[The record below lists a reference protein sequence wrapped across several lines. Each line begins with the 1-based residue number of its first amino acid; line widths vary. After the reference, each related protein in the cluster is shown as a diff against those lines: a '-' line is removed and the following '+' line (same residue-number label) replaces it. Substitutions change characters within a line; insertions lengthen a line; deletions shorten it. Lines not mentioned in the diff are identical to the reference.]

1 MLKQRTTTFYR
12 TGLKFIQGH
21 YPLILSVL
29 ILIIAGVMT
38 FTLQNNVVGFEPGY
52 DALAP
57 KHHGSVSS
65 KGLAIITQATA
76 ENHFVG
82 YAIRYKDD
90 QGTIIYDY
98 FDRYPVFFSAA
109 FNRILALR
117 PKLSSKIYLAKQVM
131 NVIFVATLI
140 VAFLLCDKLIKNKLL
155 SLTAVLIAFANPYL
169 MFYKDMVHFD
179 QPALFGFL
187 LLTYAIALYKI
198 DGLKYPMV
206 IATFIAIALGRGYAS
221 YAVLGLWLVIEA
233 FLILKRGGLSLGQKV
248 RDIVR
253 HPAFILMV
261 IAIVWG
267 GSLLSYNILIEA
279 KTRNISP
286 LQTSILDSA
295 GRRLSLNQAFN
306 QENADI
312 INWGDYLKTETG
324 RIIKWSFPIK
334 YSDPGFLVNL
344 AVLGLM
350 ALAIGLATRRQ
361 TPEKRIIFILLALSG
376 FAWMIPMR
384 NMAAFHD
391 YTTMYFI
398 GFTLAFFV
406 SLLTLLRP
414 SRDAA
419 VYLAL
424 MAMVVYLGALGQVKD
439 LHESIAGNASAYT
452 YDFMRIE
459 SVIGSQGNNVY
470 IDGTIPYGTN
480 APEFYLPDQYLAP
493 LSLADYVISY
503 NAAYLPDN
511 LTPQNSVMF
520 LFKKPK

>member
-1 MLKQRTTTFYR
+1 ML
-12 TGLKFIQGH
+12 
-21 YPLILSVL
+21 
-29 ILIIAGVMT
+29 
-38 FTLQNNVVGFEPGY
+38 
-52 DALAP
+52 
-57 KHHGSVSS
+57 
-65 KGLAIITQATA
+65 
-76 ENHFVG
+76 
-82 YAIRYKDD
+82 
-90 QGTIIYDY
+90 
-98 FDRYPVFFSAA
+98 
-109 FNRILALR
+109 
-117 PKLSSKIYLAKQVM
+117 
-131 NVIFVATLI
+131 
-140 VAFLLCDKLIKNKLL
+140 
-155 SLTAVLIAFANPYL
+155 
-169 MFYKDMVHFD
+169 
-179 QPALFGFL
+179 
-187 LLTYAIALYKI
+187 
-198 DGLKYPMV
+198 
-206 IATFIAIALGRGYAS
+206 
-221 YAVLGLWLVIEA
+221 
-233 FLILKRGGLSLGQKV
+233 

-324 RIIKWSFPIK
+324 RIIKWSFPVK
-334 YSDPGFLVNL
+334 YSDPGFLGNL

-350 ALAIGLATRRQ
+350 ALAIGLVTRRQ

-424 MAMVVYLGALGQVKD
+424 MAMVVYLVALGQVKD